1 MVQKA
6 FAFMLSLDTSATGIV
21 WKLSLS
27 VILEKATLN
36 RQPSTIG
43 KIKIQNRLALFRISR
58 KREYLKT
65 DRMIYLLIPQRFT
78 GNL

>member
-6 FAFMLSLDTSATGIV
+6 FAFMLSSDMSATGIV

>member
-6 FAFMLSLDTSATGIV
+6 FAFMLSSDTSATGIV

-43 KIKIQNRLALFRISR
+43 KTKIQNRLALFHISR